1 MSSIIKHYMD
11 CIFCKI
17 VKKELPCYQV
27 YEDDEFLGFLD
38 IFPRVK
44 GHTLLIPK
52 EHQRWAY
59 DVPNFGAYWEAALKI
74 TNAMKKAMTPE
85 FITYVTHGLEVPH
98 AHIHILPRM
107 KGETSF
113 VPETKTFKKE
123 EFEKVANR
131 IRKEVR

>member
-1 MSSIIKHYMD
+1 MD

-17 VKKELPCYQV
+17 VKKELPSYHI

-52 EHQRWAY
+52 KHYRWTY

-74 TNAMKKAMTPE
+74 TNAMQKAMKPE
-85 FITYVTHGLEVPH
+85 FVTYVTHGLEVPH
-98 AHIHILPRM
+98 AHIHILPRK
-107 KGETSF
+107 KGESAF
-113 VPETKTFKKE
+113 VPEQKQFKKE
-123 EFEKVANR
+123 EYEEVAEK
-131 IRKEVR
+131 IRKAI

>member
-1 MSSIIKHYMD
+1 MSD

-17 VKKELPCYQV
+17 VKKGLPSYQV
-27 YEDDEFLGFLD
+27 YEDDEFFGFLD

-52 EHQRWAY
+52 KHYRWTY
-59 DVPNFGAYWEAALKI
+59 DVPNFGKYWEAALKI
-74 TNAMKKAMTPE
+74 TNAMQKAMNPE

-113 VPETKTFKKE
+113 VPETKQFKKE
-123 EFEKVANR
+123 EFEEVA
-131 IRKEVR
+131 RKLRKWEN